1 MSIALRP
8 RNEEP
13 LSEINTT
20 PLIDVMLVLLVMLII
35 TLPASTNTLNYPL
48 PRPGPDVVLDKVS
61 NTVAITPGDRI
72 TWNGQSVS
80 EPELRGTLA
89 QAVALKPEPEIL
101 VAPDG
106 SASYEESA
114 RVLRLV
120 KLSGALNIGFVGN
133 DRYRKFG
140 S

>member
-8 RNEEP
+8 PSNEP

-35 TLPASTNTLNYPL
+35 TLPASTNTLDYPS
-48 PRPGPDVVLDKVS
+48 PRPSPDVVLDKVS

-72 TWNGQSVS
+72 TWNGQGVS
-80 EPELRGTLA
+80 EPQLRGTLA

-120 KLSGALNIGFVGN
+120 KLSGARNIGFVGN
-133 DRYRKFG
+133 DRYRTFG

>member
-8 RNEEP
+8 PNNEP

-35 TLPASTNTLNYPL
+35 TLPASTNTLDYPL

-80 EPELRGTLA
+80 EPELRGNSRKRWRSSPNPRSWSRPTA
-89 QAVALKPEPEIL
+89 
-101 VAPDG
+101 APATRNRLG
-106 SASYEESA
+106 SCG
-114 RVLRLV
+114 L
-120 KLSGALNIGFVGN
+120 
-133 DRYRKFG
+133 
-140 S
+140 